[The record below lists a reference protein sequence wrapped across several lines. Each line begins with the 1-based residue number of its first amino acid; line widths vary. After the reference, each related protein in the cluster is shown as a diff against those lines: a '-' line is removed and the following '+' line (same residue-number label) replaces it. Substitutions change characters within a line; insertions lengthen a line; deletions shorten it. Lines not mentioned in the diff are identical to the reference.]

1 MVALK
6 RSEIF
11 RITQPNVSCRLARKT
26 SPQDE
31 KKNSS
36 VVSPTHVSIVYI
48 QLCEALSAYLLYLL
62 TPVICVMH
70 FVVHLKLKLQL

>member
-6 RSEIF
+6 KFEIF
-11 RITQPNVSCRLARKT
+11 RITQPNVSCRLERKT

-31 KKNSS
+31 KKKNSS

-62 TPVICVMH
+62 TCNMRH
-70 FVVHLKLKLQL
+70 AFCRTSKT